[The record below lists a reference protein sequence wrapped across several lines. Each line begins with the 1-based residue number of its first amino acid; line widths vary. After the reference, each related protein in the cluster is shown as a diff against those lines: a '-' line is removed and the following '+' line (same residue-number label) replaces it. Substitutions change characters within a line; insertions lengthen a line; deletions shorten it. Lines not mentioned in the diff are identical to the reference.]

1 MPTYEYEC
9 TKCGE
14 QFDYLQSIKEAPK
27 DTCEKCGGALTKLLS
42 AGTGLIFKGS
52 GFYITDYKTKSGG
65 EGSGKDNGGKGTSAK
80 EGGGGGKTE
89 GGGRQSTGGDSKSGQ
104 ESKASGESKAEAPA
118 PSPSKSTGSS
128 SSGKIGD

>member
-27 DTCEKCGGALTKLLS
+27 VECEKCGGALTKLLS

-65 EGSGKDNGGKGTSAK
+65 EASSAGSGDKSGGAKEGSGSESKSGTSTESSKGSGKSSGETKSSTSSPSSSAGGKES
-80 EGGGGGKTE
+80 
-89 GGGRQSTGGDSKSGQ
+89 SKSG
-104 ESKASGESKAEAPA
+104 S
-118 PSPSKSTGSS
+118 
-128 SSGKIGD
+128 